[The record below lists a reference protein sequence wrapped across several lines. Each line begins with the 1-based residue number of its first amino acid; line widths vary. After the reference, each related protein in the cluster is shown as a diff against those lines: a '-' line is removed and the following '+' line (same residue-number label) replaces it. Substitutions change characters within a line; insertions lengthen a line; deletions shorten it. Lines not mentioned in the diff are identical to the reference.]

1 MSKKSM
7 IHDWFILIPWP
18 NCHHIWIEQW
28 LINVMINVM
37 ARSENVLE
45 NIVLINTLPLELATS
60 YHNINVFEMHLSTI
74 DLGFETIFEQ

>member
-1 MSKKSM
+1 
-7 IHDWFILIPWP
+7 
-18 NCHHIWIEQW
+18 
-28 LINVMINVM
+28 MINVM

>member
-1 MSKKSM
+1 
-7 IHDWFILIPWP
+7 
-18 NCHHIWIEQW
+18 
-28 LINVMINVM
+28 MINVM

-60 YHNINVFEMHLSTI
+60 YHNINVFENHLRMSSIEMHLSTI